1 MPQLCRGK
9 GKRVVMDIEDLL
21 VTDLVFADFKASSKK
36 QVLQALSR
44 RWASAK
50 AVDERLAFEKLL
62 DRERLGSTGVG
73 KGVAIPH
80 ARIEGLDGI
89 TGVFARL
96 STPIDFDAVD
106 DVPVDLVFMLFAP
119 EDAGADHLKALA
131 RVSRLLRDSTI
142 CDKFRQTSDDAALYA
157 MVVQPSSN
165 AA

>member
-1 MPQLCRGK
+1 
-9 GKRVVMDIEDLL
+9 MDIEDLL
-21 VTDLVFADFKASSKK
+21 SADLVFADFKASSKK
-36 QVLQALSR
+36 QALQALSR
-44 RWASAK
+44 RWAVAK
-50 AVDERLAFEKLL
+50 GMDDRLAFDKLL
-62 DRERLGSTGVG
+62 ERERLGSTGVG

-80 ARIEGLDGI
+80 ARIEGLSEI

-131 RVSRLLRDSTI
+131 RVSRLLRDSTT
-142 CDKFRQTSDDAALYA
+142 CDKFRQTADAGALYA
-157 MVVQPSSN
+157 MIVQPASH

>member
-1 MPQLCRGK
+1 
-9 GKRVVMDIEDLL
+9 MDIEDLL
-21 VTDLVFADFKASSKK
+21 KTDLVFANFKASSKK

-44 RWASAK
+44 RWAVAHN
-50 AVDERLAFEKLL
+50 VDERLAFDKLL
-62 DRERLGSTGVG
+62 ERERLGSTGVG

-80 ARIEGLDGI
+80 ARIGGLTKI

-96 STPIDFDAVD
+96 STPVDFGSVD

-131 RVSRLLRDSTI
+131 RVSRLLRDSST
-142 CDKFRQTSDDAALYA
+142 CDKFRQTADASALYA
-157 MVVQPSSN
+157 MIVQPASH

>member
-1 MPQLCRGK
+1 
-9 GKRVVMDIEDLL
+9 MDIEDLL
-21 VTDLVFADFKASSKK
+21 ATDLVFADFKASSKK
-36 QVLQALSR
+36 QTLQALSR
-44 RWASAK
+44 KWAA
-50 AVDERLAFEKLL
+50 ANGVDERLAFEKIL

-80 ARIEGLDGI
+80 ARIEGLTEI

-96 STPIDFDAVD
+96 TTPVDFDAVD

-131 RVSRLLRDSTI
+131 RVSRLLRDSAT
-142 CDKFRQTSDDAALYA
+142 CDKLRQTSDAAALYA
-157 MVVQPSSN
+157 MVAQPSSN

>member
-1 MPQLCRGK
+1 MPHTRRGT

-44 RWASAK
+44 RWAAAK
-50 AVDERLAFEKLL
+50 GVDERLAFEKLL
-62 DRERLGSTGVG
+62 ERERLGSTGVG

-96 STPIDFDAVD
+96 STPVDFDAVD

-131 RVSRLLRDSTI
+131 RVSRMLRDSAA

-157 MVVQPSSN
+157 MVVQPSIS